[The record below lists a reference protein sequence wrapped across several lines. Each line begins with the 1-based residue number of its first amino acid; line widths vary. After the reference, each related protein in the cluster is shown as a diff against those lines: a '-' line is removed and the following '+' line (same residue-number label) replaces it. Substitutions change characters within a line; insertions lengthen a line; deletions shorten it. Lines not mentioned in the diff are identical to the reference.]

1 MGHARLNPAPPASGG
16 TILEVVATPTDQDPS
31 SVYPPQPAGDGPQ
44 TLGDLQ
50 THLRMS
56 RTAWLIA
63 IMLFVAVLSFFIVVV
78 CLGVDNS

>member
-1 MGHARLNPAPPASGG
+1 MAVPTDRDEVGGYLEASGG
-16 TILEVVATPTDQDPS
+16 DS
-31 SVYPPQPAGDGPQ
+31 PA

-50 THLRMS
+50 TPLRMS

-63 IMLFVAVLSFFIVVV
+63 AMIFVAALSFFIVVV

>member
-1 MGHARLNPAPPASGG
+1 M
-16 TILEVVATPTDQDPS
+16 VAPTDQDES
-31 SVYPPQPAGDGPQ
+31 GAYPPTLAGDSPQ

-63 IMLFVAVLSFFIVVV
+63 AMLLVAILSFFIVVV

>member
-1 MGHARLNPAPPASGG
+1 MAA
-16 TILEVVATPTDQDPS
+16 PTDPNES
-31 SVYPPQPAGDGPQ
+31 GAYQPTLAGDSPQ

-63 IMLFVAVLSFFIVVV
+63 VMLFVAVLSFFIVVV